1 MAWTNLLTILFY
13 RQKAKEEKLGCKF
26 IRINPDKESFNIHKA
41 INEIFKHIKQ

>member
-13 RQKAKEEKLGCKF
+13 RQKVKEEKLGCKF
-26 IRINPDKESFNIHKA
+26 IRINPDKESFNIHKV